1 MNAYPCCEALRM
13 PINTDKFHPRISA
26 GVTIIFVFIVE
37 KFLRFRNNPKIANA
51 IITIMSCH
59 HILKALQPRRTMT
72 LQK

>member
-1 MNAYPCCEALRM
+1 M

-59 HILKALQPRRTMT
+59 HVVIDL
-72 LQK
+72 